1 MNAEAAP
8 SIESN
13 REEKP
18 AHRAPR
24 CEAQCE
30 FHPCGRTQLQAGR
43 PLPDHA
49 FPTGGGRC
57 GGTLLWGGGPHAWR
71 RVWGCPPQ
79 LLVHLQL
86 LCLLQE
92 AGGDGLPAPEAAG
105 LSRGCW
111 LMKAQLWPA
120 GQRLSLSAKQVRRSE
135 GGRVDRLL
143 N

>member
-57 GGTLLWGGGPHAWR
+57 GWDAAVGWGSPGVEEGLG
-71 RVWGCPPQ
+71 VPPQ

-86 LCLLQE
+86 LCPLQE
-92 AGGDGLPAPEAAG
+92 AGGRPARP
-105 LSRGCW
+105 
-111 LMKAQLWPA
+111 
-120 GQRLSLSAKQVRRSE
+120 
-135 GGRVDRLL
+135 
-143 N
+143 

>member
-57 GGTLLWGGGPHAWR
+57 GWDAAVGWGSPRVEEGLGVPPPAPGPPAAALPAAGGWGGR
-71 RVWGCPPQ
+71 
-79 LLVHLQL
+79 
-86 LCLLQE
+86 
-92 AGGDGLPAPEAAG
+92 PARP
-105 LSRGCW
+105 
-111 LMKAQLWPA
+111 
-120 GQRLSLSAKQVRRSE
+120 
-135 GGRVDRLL
+135 
-143 N
+143 

>member
-1 MNAEAAP
+1 MNAEAVP
-8 SIESN
+8 SIKSN

-18 AHRAPR
+18 AHRAPP
-24 CEAQCE
+24 CKAQCE

-57 GGTLLWGGGPHAWR
+57 GWGSPH
-71 RVWGCPPQ
+71 VEEGLGVSPQ

-92 AGGDGLPAPEAAG
+92 AGGTACPPLRLPAFPEAVG
-105 LSRGCW
+105 F
-111 LMKAQLWPA
+111 
-120 GQRLSLSAKQVRRSE
+120 
-135 GGRVDRLL
+135 
-143 N
+143 